1 MCQAVVKISL
11 DKGHVNTLQT
21 MEDALLAVFMPQNE
35 LLMRNFAKEG
45 LMVGEGKLNM
55 YLLGRNKQIKAKVL
69 KRDRQDSPRTNSLP
83 SIFLKVYNLSI

>member
-1 MCQAVVKISL
+1 MKIRL

-45 LMVGEGKLNM
+45 LMVEEGKLNM
-55 YLLGRNKQIKAKVL
+55 YLLGRNKQIKAQEL
-69 KRDRQDSPRTNSLP
+69 RRDRQDSPRTNCLP
-83 SIFLKVYNLSI
+83 SIFLNVV